1 MNFLK
6 RYILLVLLIFSLQT
20 TSVLAISVSKIE
32 INNDVV
38 LITGASRG
46 IGLATAKY
54 LAKEGYRVYA
64 TLRDIDS
71 LDTSS
76 IKGIQFETLDVTDLS
91 SIQKTVNKI
100 ISKEGKIDNN
110 AGYALG
116 GALENL
122 SMEEIQ
128 KQMDVNFFGAIRVC
142 QEVLP
147 HMRKQKKGHIVNISS
162 EQGVYGLP
170 YGSLYSAS
178 KAALEAVS
186 ESLSI
191 ELLPWRINVSIV
203 EPGGVATDFSLKM
216 GTRFLP
222 NNPYKQICDYME
234 DSHKQQTI
242 KEKERSGYQSAD
254 QIAKFLY
261 NVVNDPNPQLRYQ
274 TNKQSKAI
282 VSMKLNDISGKD
294 YLNTMQMMIEGFQ
307 KKFVKEPSKKH

>member
-1 MNFLK
+1 MSFLK
-6 RYILLVLLIFSLQT
+6 RYILLFLFILSIEGTSLHA
-20 TSVLAISVSKIE
+20 VAVSKLE
-32 INNDVV
+32 LNDDVV

-54 LAKEGYRVYA
+54 LAKEGYKVYA
-64 TLRDIDS
+64 TLRSIDS
-71 LDTSS
+71 LDTSTM
-76 IKGIQFETLDVTDLS
+76 KDIQFEILDVQDSL

-100 ISKEGKIDNN
+100 IAKEGKIDILINN

-122 SMEEIQ
+122 SMKDIQ
-128 KQMDVNFFGAIRVC
+128 EQMDVNFFGVIRVT

-186 ESLSI
+186 EALSI

-203 EPGGVATDFSLKM
+203 EPGPVATNFSLKM
-216 GTRFLP
+216 GTKVLE
-222 NNPYKQICDYME
+222 NNPYQKICDYME
-234 DSHKQQTI
+234 TSHRQKNNNK
-242 KEKERSGYQSAD
+242 KEKSSDQSAD
-254 QIAKFLY
+254 EIAKFLY
-261 NVVNDPNPQLRYQ
+261 NVINDQEPKLRYQ
-274 TNKQSKAI
+274 TNKLSREV
-282 VSMKLNDISGKD
+282 VSMKLNDVSGED
-294 YLNTMQMMIEGFQ
+294 YLMKMKTMIEGFQ
-307 KKFVKEPSKKH
+307 KRFIK